1 MPFPSLRTA
10 ALAVTAAAALA
21 ATACAPAGLQGLPT
35 DPPSAPKTSAS
46 PTVPA
51 APPGSPS
58 APSTEA
64 PPSVPPASPDP
75 SATSPTPSDTPSVP
89 ATPPDQLIPGS
100 NHIGAVAEYAYSAK
114 TVQRW
119 ISGKKKPPKKK
130 LVFLTLDDGPNRKT
144 TPIILDALADGDAR
158 ATFFVVGNTIH
169 NAPELLQR
177 ELDGGNSIALHSWSH
192 DYSKLYPGRVANPKR
207 IEKEYLDTLAK
218 VREVLGDDFDT
229 RGWRYPG
236 GHMSWKNMA
245 PADEKLAAHG
255 VGWLDWNADT
265 ADSAPKSRRPTTVE
279 AMVRNATM
287 PIRAEQQVAVVL
299 GHDTPDKTLTAKS
312 MPAIIKAYKN
322 AGYTFGII
330 D

>member
-1 MPFPSLRTA
+1 MPFPRLRTA
-10 ALAVTAAAALA
+10 ALAVSAAAALA
-21 ATACAPAGLQGLPT
+21 ATACAPAGLQGAPS
-35 DPPSAPKTSAS
+35 DPPSTSGS
-46 PTVPA
+46 PTVTPT
-51 APPGSPS
+51 PPVSPS
-58 APSTEA
+58 APSTET
-64 PPSVPPASPDP
+64 PPPTPPATPDP
-75 SATSPTPSDTPSVP
+75 SVTSPTPSDTPSVP

-100 NHIGAVAEYAYSAK
+100 NHIGAAAEYAYSAK

-130 LVFLTLDDGPNRKT
+130 LVFLTFDDGPNHKT
-144 TPIILDALADGDAR
+144 TPIILDALKEADAR
-158 ATFFVVGNTIH
+158 ATFFVVGSVIDD
-169 NAPELLQR
+169 APELLQR
-177 ELDGGNSIALHSWSH
+177 EIDGGNSIALHSWSH

-218 VREVLGDDFDT
+218 VQEVLGKDFDT
-229 RGWRYPG
+229 EGWRYPG
-236 GHMSWKNMA
+236 GHMSWRNMA

-255 VGWLDWNADT
+255 VSWLDWNADT
-265 ADSAPKSRRPTTVE
+265 ADSAPTSRRPTTVE

>member
-1 MPFPSLRTA
+1 MPFPRLRTA
-10 ALAVTAAAALA
+10 ALAVSAAAALA
-21 ATACAPAGLQGLPT
+21 ATACAPAGLQGAPS
-35 DPPSAPKTSAS
+35 DPPSTSGS
-46 PTVPA
+46 PTVTPT
-51 APPGSPS
+51 PPVSPS
-58 APSTEA
+58 APSTET
-64 PPSVPPASPDP
+64 PPPTPPATPDP
-75 SATSPTPSDTPSVP
+75 SVTSPTPSDTPSVP

-100 NHIGAVAEYAYSAK
+100 NHIGAAAEYAYSAK

-130 LVFLTLDDGPNRKT
+130 LVFLTFDDGPNHKT
-144 TPIILDALADGDAR
+144 TPIILDALKEADAR
-158 ATFFVVGNTIH
+158 ATFFVVGSVIDD
-169 NAPELLQR
+169 APELLQR
-177 ELDGGNSIALHSWSH
+177 EIDGGNSIALHSWSH

-218 VREVLGDDFDT
+218 VQEVLGKDFDT
-229 RGWRYPG
+229 EGWRYPG
-236 GHMSWKNMA
+236 GHMSWRNMA

-255 VGWLDWNADT
+255 VSWLDWNADT
-265 ADSAPKSRRPTTVE
+265 ADSAPTSRRPTTVE

-312 MPAIIKAYKN
+312 VPAIIKAYKK

-330 D
+330 R

>member
-1 MPFPSLRTA
+1 MPFPRLRTA
-10 ALAVTAAAALA
+10 ALAVSAAAALA
-21 ATACAPAGLQGLPT
+21 ATACAPAGLQGAPS
-35 DPPSAPKTSAS
+35 DPPSTSGS
-46 PTVPA
+46 PTVTPT
-51 APPGSPS
+51 PPVSPS
-58 APSTEA
+58 APSTET
-64 PPSVPPASPDP
+64 PPPTPPATPDP
-75 SATSPTPSDTPSVP
+75 SVTSPTPSDTPSVP

-100 NHIGAVAEYAYSAK
+100 NHIGAAAEYAYSAK

-130 LVFLTLDDGPNRKT
+130 LVFLTFDDGPNHKT
-144 TPIILDALADGDAR
+144 TPIILDALKEADAR
-158 ATFFVVGNTIH
+158 ATFFVVGSVIDD
-169 NAPELLQR
+169 APELLQR
-177 ELDGGNSIALHSWSH
+177 EIDGGNSIALHSWSH

-245 PADEKLAAHG
+245 AADEKLAAHG

-287 PIRAEQQVAVVL
+287 PIRAEQKVAVVL

-312 MPAIIKAYKN
+312 VPAIIKAYKK

-330 D
+330 R